1 MATVVCAAQTPAET
15 NVVEAVVVNQTLR
28 IPRVPRPPRLNDF
41 ISMKPAPE
49 FANGGMLLV
58 TDLKQRLPKDGAPV
72 SQKTEVYLGYD
83 QKNFYAAII
92 AFASDPGKIR
102 AHLSKREDIW
112 HDDVF
117 MVMLDTF
124 SDKRRSYGFA
134 SNPLGV
140 QAEGVWTEGKD
151 WDFSWDTLWNT
162 EGKLTSQGYVVVMA
176 IPFKSMRFPNKPVQE
191 WGIMLDRDIPSNDE
205 QSFWPQY
212 TTKIDG
218 RLNQEGQAQGMEKV
232 SPGRNMQFIPYFTA
246 KSYRAP
252 DLRDMSNPVFES
264 RAFKPDAGVDGKI
277 ILKDALV
284 LDTTINPDFSQ
295 VESDNPQVTANRRF
309 EVYYPELRPFFQE
322 NAGYFQT
329 PINLVF
335 TRRIINPNYGV
346 RLTGKVGP
354 YAIGVLTADDRAPG
368 KIVPEDSPYSGTR
381 SYFNIARVNRDIL
394 KQSTI
399 GVLYTDEEY
408 QGSYNRVGGVD
419 TRIKFNDH
427 WIWTGQAVASST
439 LDLDGNYYSGPTFY
453 SNVQRN
459 GRKFNFAATYNDTA
473 TGFVTTT
480 GFFRRPDYRNFNSWG
495 QITWHPNGTIIY
507 SHGPMLSGYTSFDHR
522 TGTRLTEGLSFIY
535 DIQFRGLTSVEVGV
549 SPGGETLRPLDFASL
564 PYNRHYSEPGYWAF
578 IGSNRFAK
586 VNYNL
591 QYQRSKQINF
601 TVPGASDP
609 YPGGSPP
616 NSAWDDAVMATVT
629 LRPMQQLMIDNQYT
643 WERLRDPVAQQSAF
657 NNHIFRVKANYQITR
672 ALSVRFIETYQ
683 SLLTNP
689 QQSTLQQT
697 KGLNTDFLITYL
709 LHPGTAFYVGYNTNM
724 ANLTP
729 NLALDPAALNQGYYQ
744 LQRTQNSFINDERLF
759 FVKISYLFRF

>member
-1 MATVVCAAQTPAET
+1 MVCFAQTPQEPKL
-15 NVVEAVVVNQTLR
+15 VEAVIANNTLR
-28 IPRVPRPPRLNDF
+28 IPRVSRPPKLNDF
-41 ISMKPAPE
+41 IAMKPAPE

-92 AFASDPGKIR
+92 AFASDTSKIR

-124 SDKRRSYGFA
+124 SDKRRAYGFG

-140 QAEGVWTEGKD
+140 QAEGVWTEGKN
-151 WDFSWDTLWNT
+151 WDFSWDTLWYT
-162 EGKLTSQGYVVVMA
+162 EGKLTPQGYVIVMS
-176 IPFKSMRFPNKPVQE
+176 IPFKSMRFPNKPVQQ
-191 WGIMLDRDIPSNDE
+191 WGIMLDRDIPGNDE
-205 QSFWPQY
+205 EAFWPQY
-212 TTKIDG
+212 TTKVDG
-218 RLNQEGQAQGMEKV
+218 RLNQEGQAEGIEKV

-252 DLRDMSNPVFES
+252 DLRDPYNPVFES
-264 RAFKPDAGVDGKI
+264 KAFKGDAGLDGKI
-277 ILKDALV
+277 VLKDALV
-284 LDTTINPDFSQ
+284 LDTTITPDFSQ

-329 PINLVF
+329 PIKLVF
-335 TRRIINPNYGV
+335 TRRIVNPTYGV
-346 RLTGKVGP
+346 RLTGKTGP
-354 YAIGVLTADDRAPG
+354 YAIGILSSDDRSPG
-368 KIVPEDSPYSGTR
+368 KTAPDNSEYSGTR
-381 SYFNIARVNRDIL
+381 SYYNIVRVNRDIW

-399 GVLYTDEEY
+399 GMLFTDREY
-408 QGSYNRVGGVD
+408 QGSYNRVGGID
-419 TRIKFNDH
+419 SRIKFDDH
-427 WIWTGQAVASST
+427 WIWTTQAVTSST
-439 LDLDGNYYSGPTFY
+439 LNLDGTYSAGPSFY

-459 GRKFNFAATYNDTA
+459 GRKFNYSGTYSDTS
-473 TGFVTTT
+473 TGFLAAS
-480 GFFRRPDYRNFNSWG
+480 GFFRRPDYRSLSSWA

-507 SHGPMLSGYTSFDHR
+507 SHGPMLNTYSTFDHR
-522 TGTRLTEGLSFIY
+522 TGTRLSEGASLIY
-535 DIQFRGLTSVEVGV
+535 DIQFRGLTTVEVGV
-549 SPGGETLRPLDFASL
+549 SPAGETLRPYDFAAL
-564 PYNRHYSEPGYWAF
+564 PRNQHYSEPSYWGF
-578 IGSNRFAK
+578 IGSNRFPK

-591 QYQRSKQINF
+591 QYQRSKQVNY
-601 TVPGASDP
+601 TVPGAYDP

-616 NSAWDDAVMATVT
+616 RIAWDDAVMATVT
-629 LRPMQQLMIDNQYT
+629 LRPLQQLLIDNQYT
-643 WERLRDPVAQQSAF
+643 WERLRDPVAQQSVF
-657 NNHIFRVKANYQITR
+657 NNHIARVKANYQISR

-689 QQSTLQQT
+689 LQSTLQQT

-709 LHPGTAFYVGYNTNM
+709 LHPGTAFYVGYNSNM

-729 NLALDPAALNQGYYQ
+729 NLATNPEGTLM
-744 LQRTQNSFINDERLF
+744 RTRDSFINDERLF